1 MSFTKTSI
9 KKCIAYL
16 RFVPVLLVAPLC
28 AQEFNQKLD
37 VQLRADDRS
46 SRDIRYQYRLRYY
59 PQLQFDDTWS
69 VNGFAVTGDDFGS
82 SHNTIDDGRAD
93 YLYLRRLFVR
103 HEGDYGKTELGVIPT
118 FKGRV
123 SSSGLSK
130 DGWIKGV
137 RHVRALGD
145 NNLEIVMGQLT
156 SLDPSRALNAPEDL
170 DYIEIEYS
178 ASISD
183 KWSYEVSAERM
194 TQANFVRSELR
205 YSLASN
211 TIIFGEIVTR
221 VDESKVKTVLGL
233 EGEFMLQ
240 DYPLEYFA
248 HYSYV
253 SEGFG
258 LRAELT
264 EDFLGTG
271 NGFSG
276 ELSGDI
282 PNSHFDWFARFDAV
296 SEQTRVLLGIKW
308 SL

>member
-1 MSFTKTSI
+1 MLFKKAFI
-9 KKCIAYL
+9 KKCIAFL
-16 RFVPVLLVAPLC
+16 SFAPFLLAAPLS

-46 SRDIRYQYRLRYY
+46 SRDVRYQYRLRYY

-69 VNGFAVTGDDFGS
+69 VNGFAATGDEFGS
-82 SHNTIDDGRAD
+82 SHNTIDDGNAD

-130 DGWIKGV
+130 DGWIKGL

-145 NNLEIVMGQLT
+145 DNLEIVVGQLT
-156 SLDPSRALNAPEDL
+156 SLDPSRAFKAPEDL

-178 ASISD
+178 ARIND

-194 TQANFVRSELR
+194 TQANFLRSELR
-205 YSLASN
+205 YNLASN
-211 TIIFGEIVTR
+211 AIIFGEIVTR
-221 VDESKVKTVLGL
+221 IDERKVKTVLGL

-253 SEGFG
+253 SEDFG

-282 PNSHFDWFARFDAV
+282 PNSRFGWFTRFDEV
-296 SEQTRVLLGIKW
+296 SERTRFLLGIKW